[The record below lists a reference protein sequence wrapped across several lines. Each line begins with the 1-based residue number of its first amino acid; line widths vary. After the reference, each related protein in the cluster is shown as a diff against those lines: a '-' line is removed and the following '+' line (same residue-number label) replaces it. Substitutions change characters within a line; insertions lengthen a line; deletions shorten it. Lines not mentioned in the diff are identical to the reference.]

1 MGLGLSNGN
10 LLAPLSDGSSG
21 MLGYVIV
28 IANYSDGSKIEST
41 EEVGISEVPLTN
53 GDSKAKLISVNLMV
67 VIRDEIQHVAFVY
80 VI

>member
-1 MGLGLSNGN
+1 MV
-10 LLAPLSDGSSG
+10 
-21 MLGYVIV
+21 GYVIV

-67 VIRDEIQHVAFVY
+67 VLSDEIQHVAFVY